1 MYILEPTDPT
11 PVEPP
16 QSMNLAIA
24 LALIGVVLTGV
35 LAQPLIA
42 YMQGAAQGFL
52 AP

>member
-1 MYILEPTDPT
+1 M
-11 PVEPP
+11 
-16 QSMNLAIA
+16 SLAIA
-24 LALIGVVLTGV
+24 IAVIGVVLSGV